1 MSRSTEIAT
10 DDPVPVAPLARWLDA
25 HVDEVSTASGTL
37 RADRIAGGHSNL
49 TYRIVDDA
57 GASWALR
64 RPPMGGVLATA
75 HDMSREW
82 RFISALHPTPVPVA
96 RPVAYCADT
105 DVIGA
110 EFYVMGFV
118 EGAVLGDDAAGAA
131 YPEVSRHAAGL
142 ATVDVL
148 ADLHA
153 VDPDEAG
160 LGDLHRPG
168 SYLQRQ
174 LKRWHKQAHASAVE
188 DLTGIDAVH
197 DLLVAAA
204 PEATT
209 TRIAHGD
216 FRAGNLMYA
225 PDGEVRAVLDWELA
239 TLGDPLADLGWLLM
253 SWTRPGDAV
262 PAGTNSPSAQPGFP
276 ERDELVARYVE
287 RTGTPLAGDV
297 VDYYVAFA
305 RWRSACIGAGVYWRY
320 VAGHMGPGAEQ
331 GAATATR
338 LEVLQAQVD
347 EARRMLGG

>member
-10 DDPVPVAPLARWLDA
+10 DDPVPTGPLARWLHA
-25 HVDEVSTASGTL
+25 EVPEVSAGSGALQAT
-37 RADRIAGGHSNL
+37 RIAGGHSNL

-57 GASWALR
+57 GVAWALR

-96 RPVAYCADT
+96 RPVAYCADP

-110 EFYVMGFV
+110 EFYVMAFV
-118 EGAVLGDDAAGAA
+118 EGTVLGDDAAGAA
-131 YPEVSRHAAGL
+131 YPQESRHAAGL

-148 ADLHA
+148 ADLHS

-197 DLLVAAA
+197 DMLVAAA
-204 PEATT
+204 PEATA

-216 FRAGNLMYA
+216 FRAGNLMYS
-225 PDGEVRAVLDWELA
+225 PRGEVRAVLDWELA

-276 ERDELVARYVE
+276 DRAELVDRYVD
-287 RTGTPLAGDV
+287 RTGTPLGDDV
-297 VDYYVAFA
+297 VAYYVAFA
-305 RWRSACIGAGVYWRY
+305 RWRSACIGAGVYSRY
-320 VAGHMGPGAEQ
+320 VAGHMGHGAEQ
-331 GAATATR
+331 GAASATR

>member
-10 DDPVPVAPLARWLDA
+10 DDPVPTGPLARWLRA
-25 HVDEVSTASGTL
+25 EVPEFAAGSGAIEAT
-37 RADRIAGGHSNL
+37 RIAGGHSNL
-49 TYRIVDDA
+49 TYRVVDEA
-57 GASWALR
+57 GVAWALR

-82 RFISALHPTPVPVA
+82 RFITALHPTPVPVA
-96 RPVAYCADT
+96 RPVAYCADP

-110 EFYVMGFV
+110 EFYVMAFV
-118 EGAVLGDDAAGAA
+118 EGVVLGDDEAGAA
-131 YPEVSRHAAGL
+131 YPRESRRAAGL

-160 LGDLHRPG
+160 LGDLRRPG
-168 SYLQRQ
+168 SYLHRQ
-174 LKRWHKQAHASAVE
+174 LRRWHKQAHASAVE
-188 DLTGIDAVH
+188 DLTGIDVVH
-197 DLLVAAA
+197 DLLLAAA
-204 PEATT
+204 PETAT

-216 FRAGNLMYA
+216 FRAGNLMYS
-225 PDGEVRAVLDWELA
+225 PRGGVQAVLDWELA

-253 SWTRPGDAV
+253 SWNRPGDEV

-276 ERDELVARYVE
+276 DRAELVARYVE
-287 RTGTPLAGDV
+287 RTGTPLAEDV

-305 RWRSACIGAGVYWRY
+305 RWRSACIGAGVYSRY
-320 VAGHMGPGAEQ
+320 VAGVMGPGAEQ

-338 LEVLQAQVD
+338 LEVLQAQVKA
-347 EARRMLGG
+347 ARRALGG